1 MNGIDELRPRLDRY
15 QWRALLAGG
24 LGGLALLIA
33 SIFSAEQVLR
43 SYLFAYMFWISFPLG
58 CLALLML
65 HHMVSGA
72 WGYAVQRCA
81 EAAART
87 LPLMALLFL
96 PILLGAQHLYPWAG
110 EGSQAPPREGY
121 VWAAYLNRPFF
132 TVRAIGYFIVWCA
145 SALLLSRWSS
155 RQDRSG
161 EPGLTRRMRLLSAP
175 GMVLYVLTV
184 TAASIDWVMSLE
196 PGWSSTIY
204 GFLFVVGQVLSSL
217 ALVIVLLK
225 FLSPYRP
232 LSDVATPRVFHHLG
246 NLLLTFVI
254 LWGYMAYAQ
263 YIIIWSGNL
272 PSENSWY
279 LHRFGGWNSIAV
291 ALIVVEFFLP
301 FFLLLSRRT
310 KRAIRSLSLVAIVIL
325 IMRVVDL
332 YWLITPSFYPGQ
344 FHIGWLDIAAPVGV
358 GGIWIGTFIGYL
370 KGQPLLARYD
380 PRFPALVKE
389 MSGV

>member
-33 SIFSAEQVLR
+33 SIFSAQEVLR
-43 SYLFAYMFWISFPLG
+43 SYLFAYMFWVSFPLG

-81 EAAART
+81 EAAVRT

-96 PILLGAQHLYPWAG
+96 PILLGVQHLYPWAG

-132 TVRAIGYFIVWCA
+132 TVRAIGCFIVWSA

-217 ALVIVLLK
+217 ALVIILLK
-225 FLSPYRP
+225 FLSP
-232 LSDVATPRVFHHLG
+232 
-246 NLLLTFVI
+246 
-254 LWGYMAYAQ
+254 
-263 YIIIWSGNL
+263 
-272 PSENSWY
+272 
-279 LHRFGGWNSIAV
+279 
-291 ALIVVEFFLP
+291 
-301 FFLLLSRRT
+301 
-310 KRAIRSLSLVAIVIL
+310 
-325 IMRVVDL
+325 
-332 YWLITPSFYPGQ
+332 
-344 FHIGWLDIAAPVGV
+344 
-358 GGIWIGTFIGYL
+358 
-370 KGQPLLARYD
+370 
-380 PRFPALVKE
+380 
-389 MSGV
+389 